1 MLRLIE
7 EEPDMSRL
15 QPRGFFPFAF
25 ALFLFSTLFCI
36 ANEVADGQANGLERT
51 ENGGSARPVTIPLT
65 IKVKGTPREVELQT
79 VDLIVTEDGDPQT
92 ILSIR
97 AIGTNSPLNVFVL
110 IQDDVVSS
118 IGTEM
123 RSLATFIRKLPRG
136 SRVSVGYLRTGT
148 LQVRQ
153 KFTTDL
159 DRAAK
164 SLRIPL
170 GVGSAA
176 PYNPYVEVI
185 EALKRFDSQP
195 AGRRAIL
202 LVSDGLDISRGTSS
216 IAVVQ
221 SLDLQRAIMEAQ
233 RRGVAIYSFF
243 APTTTSLGNNAL
255 LSHAQSSLQRLSDE
269 TGGRAFFQGLGVPTS
284 FEPYIEELNSALDR
298 QIALTYLSTHP
309 KKGFHRVKISS
320 SRPDVEV
327 NYPAGYTRR

>member
-1 MLRLIE
+1 
-7 EEPDMSRL
+7 MSRL
-15 QPRGFFPFAF
+15 RSLRVLSFVFTIFVLSTSFCFA
-25 ALFLFSTLFCI
+25 TG
-36 ANEVADGQANGLERT
+36 VASAQSNGLERT
-51 ENGGSARPVTIPLT
+51 ENGAPGKPVTIPLT

-118 IGTEM
+118 IGPEI
-123 RSLATFIRKLPRG
+123 RSLAAFIRKLPRG

-159 DRAAK
+159 ERSAK

-195 AGRRAIL
+195 TGRRAIL
-202 LVSDGLDISRGTSS
+202 LISDGLDISRGASS
-216 IAVVQ
+216 IAIGQ
-221 SLDLQRAIMEAQ
+221 SLDLQRAISEAQ

-243 APTTTSLGNNAL
+243 APTTISLGNNVL

-269 TGGRAFFQGLGVPTS
+269 TGGRAFFQGLGIPTS
-284 FEPYIEELNSALDR
+284 FEPFIKELNSVLDR
-298 QIALTYLSTHP
+298 QVALTYLSTHP
-309 KKGFHRVKISS
+309 GKGFHRVKINS
-320 SRPDVEV
+320 SRPDVDV